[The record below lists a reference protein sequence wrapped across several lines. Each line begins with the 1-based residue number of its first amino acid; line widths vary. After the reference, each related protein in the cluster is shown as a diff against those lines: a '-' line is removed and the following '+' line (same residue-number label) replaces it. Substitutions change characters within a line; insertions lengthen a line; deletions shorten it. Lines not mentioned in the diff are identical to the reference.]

1 MRDER
6 VSLGRLS
13 LCLAALGACQMGLS
27 QPMAQTSEG
36 GLMTTQASGDGA
48 TGTDAGGRRA
58 DQLTWRVETSL
69 LVSDNISARSSD
81 EGKDAGALLRLAPG
95 LRYAHKGGGA
105 EWLIDYSLQGQR
117 YVRTDQQG
125 KPFQNSLRANARF
138 EVLGPALLLD
148 GAASIAQRTR
158 SAFDIQRSL
167 GDIPLGDTNEV
178 ANASLGPTLT
188 LRLSPG
194 WRAVVKHSASL
205 TRARGTQVGDNSALN
220 SQISLEQ
227 STRSLLTWG
236 GSLSHQETR
245 PTEGRKTDS
254 IDAKLNLTW
263 RPDVDWS
270 VSTHVGR
277 ERGNLQVPQRSEK
290 NTFGANVV
298 WTPSTRTR
306 AQLSGNRR
314 AYGDFHTISLDHRFT
329 RAAIRLSD
337 SRSVNQAGAVGA
349 SVASTAYDLYF
360 AQLAAQAPDPV
371 ERDALVRQRLLEL
384 GLAPD
389 ALVAN
394 GFLSSQP
401 SVSRV
406 QSLGV
411 TYQQARALWT
421 MNLTKTRTSRL
432 GTNSVAGE
440 DLLNSSFV
448 DASSAQGGL
457 TYRLTPR
464 SAVRIQASWQRNEGD
479 NANLQRNEL
488 RSVVLG
494 WQLRLSRFVLL
505 AAGLRHSDFES
516 PIRSFTENAM
526 LVNVQQRF

>member
-1 MRDER
+1 MRNDR
-6 VSLGRLS
+6 FSLTRLS
-13 LCLAALGACQMGLS
+13 VCLAALGACQLS
-27 QPMAQTSEG
+27 LVQATAQSSDS
-36 GLMTTQASGDGA
+36 GLMAPQASVDGGA
-48 TGTDAGGRRA
+48 DVTSTGRRA
-58 DQLTWRVETSL
+58 DNLVWRVETSL
-69 LVSDNISARSSD
+69 LLADNISARSSE
-81 EGKDAGALLRLAPG
+81 EGKDAGALLRIAPG
-95 LRYAHKGGGA
+95 VRYARKGAGS

-125 KPFQNSLRANARF
+125 RPFQNNLRANARF

-148 GAASIAQRTR
+148 GSASIAQRTR
-158 SAFDIQRSL
+158 SAFDIQRTL
-167 GDIPLGDTNEV
+167 GDAPLGDVSEV
-178 ANASLGPTLT
+178 ANASFGPTLS
-188 LRLSPG
+188 LRVSPA
-194 WRAVVKHSASL
+194 WRVVLKHAASI
-205 TRARGTQVGDNSALN
+205 TRARDTVVGDNTALN

-227 STRSLLTWG
+227 TTRSVLAWG

-245 PTEGRKTDS
+245 PTEGRTTDS

-263 RPDVDWS
+263 RPDVDWAI
-270 VSTHVGR
+270 STHVGR
-277 ERGNLQVPQRSEK
+277 EKGNLQVPQRAERS
-290 NTFGANVV
+290 TYGANMV
-298 WTPSTRTR
+298 WTPSVRTR
-306 AQLSGNRR
+306 AQVSANRR
-314 AYGDFHTISLDHRFT
+314 AYGDFHSVSLDHRFS

-360 AQLAAQAPDPV
+360 AQLASVAPDPI

-406 QSLGV
+406 QSIGL
-411 TYQQARALWT
+411 TYQQARTLWT

-432 GTNSVAGE
+432 GTNAVAGE
-440 DLLNSSFV
+440 DLLNSAFV
-448 DASSAQGGL
+448 DSSSAQGGI
-457 TYRLTPR
+457 TYRLTQR
-464 SAVRIQASWQRNEGD
+464 SAVRLQASWQRNEGD

-488 RSVVLG
+488 RSVVVG
-494 WQLRLSRFVLL
+494 WQLRLGRFVQL
-505 AAGLRHSDFES
+505 AAGLRHSEFDS
-516 PIRSFTENAM
+516 PVRSFTENAI